1 MEQYPHVFLGN
12 EYQGR
17 SGRLSED
24 FPVQRLLN
32 RMGLGLM
39 NNTAS
44 TRTETLPTLTPEQ
57 SAN

>member
-24 FPVQRLLN
+24 FPVR
-32 RMGLGLM
+32 
-39 NNTAS
+39 AY
-44 TRTETLPTLTPEQ
+44 
-57 SAN
+57 